1 MGFFDKLKEQASNL
15 GGQLDSAMD
24 STKQKGQVNT
34 MRKQR
39 AELVAQLGES
49 LLEQFRQQNV
59 NAEQLRPEVD
69 GIFSLE
75 RQIIE
80 TEKQME
86 AQMQAAAQAKAQ
98 QGPPAAPGPQV
109 SSGPPPAPPAPPA
122 PPQQSQATCPSCGG
136 EIPEGSGFCPGCGN
150 KS

>member
-1 MGFFDKLKEQASNL
+1 M

-80 TEKQME
+80 AEQQME
-86 AQMQAAAQAKAQ
+86 AQKQAAAQAKAQ

-109 SSGPPPAPPAPPA
+109 SSGPPPAPPAPPLRRRSKA
-122 PPQQSQATCPSCGG
+122 RRHVLPVVEKSPRVPASALAAGPSRRD
-136 EIPEGSGFCPGCGN
+136 S
-150 KS
+150 